1 MEAKLKP
8 DLMISGNT
16 GIDDLIELFEKG
28 ETELYSLGTLVSFF
42 VEAGYGEVLP
52 ILLQG
57 VVNQEG
63 VGCDKTN
70 F

>member
-42 VEAGYGEVLP
+42 CGSWVW
-52 ILLQG
+52 
-57 VVNQEG
+57 
-63 VGCDKTN
+63 
-70 F
+70 